1 MTDKNLKW
9 TTVTTKVTTTMWAN
23 AQRDGRPAAKAP
35 ENIYIYICIY
45 IYSVP
50 AQEMAKHHVKFG

>member
-1 MTDKNLKW
+1 VTDKNLKW

-35 ENIYIYICIY
+35 EYIYIY